1 MYIGPPRSH
10 PGAGGGPARLRR
22 GALRRL
28 RPRTLR
34 GISISLSLSIYI
46 YIYTQYMRAYI
57 CTYIYI
63 YIYIHI
69 GVPGGHGA
77 GGLLGGPRDAAG
89 GRGLVWR
96 QDP

>member
-1 MYIGPPRSH
+1 MAQLGSDGARYAGFV
-10 PGAGGGPARLRR
+10 PGRFEEYLY
-22 GALRRL
+22 L
-28 RPRTLR
+28 
-34 GISISLSLSIYI
+34 SLSLSIYI
-46 YIYTQYMRAYI
+46 YIYTIYACIHMYI
-57 CTYIYI
+57 YIYI